1 MQSFGLGKRGLSL
14 ALPCVTRAGYGKF
27 NETETT
33 TMYQNKVTLIGF
45 TGADAGV
52 RTNDNRSL
60 TTLSVA
66 TKSSYKKDGKCIC
79 CARSF
84 VPVSLLV

>member
-45 TGADAGV
+45 TGAHAG
-52 RTNDNRSL
+52 
-60 TTLSVA
+60 
-66 TKSSYKKDGKCIC
+66 
-79 CARSF
+79 
-84 VPVSLLV
+84 